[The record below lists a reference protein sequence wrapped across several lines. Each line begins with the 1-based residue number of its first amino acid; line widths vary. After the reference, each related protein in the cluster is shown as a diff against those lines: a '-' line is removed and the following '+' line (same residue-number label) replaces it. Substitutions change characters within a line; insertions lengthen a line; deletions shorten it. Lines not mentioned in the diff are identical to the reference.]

1 MAQTVVAV
9 LVALA
14 ACAVVIAKVDNII
27 HEVRFAEVYRFAPAA
42 LPAAPNAAS
51 FLCPDTKHLRWRRY
65 PACSALRAQC
75 QPQFL

>member
-27 HEVRFAEVYRFAPAA
+27 HEVRFAEVYRFAPAK
-42 LPAAPNAAS
+42 LPPAPNAAS
-51 FLCPDTKHLRWRRY
+51 LLEPHDQAPPLATLPRLT
-65 PACSALRAQC
+65 ALRAQR
-75 QPQFL
+75 QPEFL